1 MVKLTVNLAKKKERK
16 GEKKG
21 REKEKKKSRP
31 ETHGCCEA
39 WLSQTATS
47 SSLSLT

>member
-21 REKEKKKSRP
+21 REKEKKKKAGLKP
-31 ETHGCCEA
+31 MGVVKPGCHKLLPVRA
-39 WLSQTATS
+39 SV
-47 SSLSLT
+47 